1 MNGLAASLRNL
12 GPARLAALAGVGL
25 AVLGL
30 LLFLSLRGGGQP
42 MALLYGELDLRD
54 SASVVQALDRARIQH
69 RLGNGGAAVMV
80 PADDVAR
87 ARLLL
92 ASQGLPAGGS
102 VGYEIFDRQD
112 QLTTTGFQQNIT
124 QLRALEGEIARTIR
138 SIAGVRNA
146 RVHLVLAKREPFQR
160 DRQEAQASVVLT
172 MAGAARLDREQVAAV
187 LHLVSSAVPGL
198 SPRNVSIVDSR
209 GELLARSGQ
218 AVGGMGLALNA
229 EEIRRAQE
237 ARLSRGV
244 EEMLERIVGPGRVRV
259 EVAAEMDFDRI
270 TENRES
276 FDPDQQVARSVQS
289 NTENSRS
296 REANPN
302 VSVANN
308 LPNAEP
314 NNAQAGSEE
323 NRTEETTNYEIGR
336 TVRQLVRETPSI
348 RRLSVAVL
356 VDHAAER
363 AEPGAA
369 PAARPRSEAE
379 LTQLATLVKS
389 AVGFDERRGDAVQVV
404 NMRFAGVEETAPAE
418 SNLVFGIIDRASLT
432 RLVETLVLGVVAVLA
447 LLLVARPAI
456 TRLLAAEAAPMSIPG
471 LTPAMAGAVGALGTQ
486 GNPALAAIGGPGSP
500 LALAGPAGAAALVG
514 SASAG
519 LLAGP
524 AGNAEDERM
533 IDVNQIEGQMRAS
546 AIRKVTELVAK
557 HPDESLAILRG
568 WMTAEA

>member
-1 MNGLAASLRNL
+1 MNGLAASLRAL
-12 GPARLAALAGVGL
+12 GPMRLAALAGVGV

-30 LLFLSLRGGGQP
+30 LLFLSLRGGSQP

-54 SASVVQALDRARIQH
+54 SASVVQALDRARIPH
-69 RLGNGGAAVMV
+69 RLGNGGSAVMV
-80 PADDVAR
+80 PAGDVPR

-112 QLTTTGFQQNIT
+112 GLTTTGFQQGIT
-124 QLRALEGEIARTIR
+124 QLRAMEGELSRTIR

-146 RVHLVLAKREPFQR
+146 RVHLVLPKREPFQR

-172 MAGAARLDREQVAAV
+172 MAGAGRLDREQVQAV

-218 AVGGMGLALNA
+218 AVGGLGLALNA
-229 EEIRRAQE
+229 EEIKRAQE

-259 EVAAEMDFDRI
+259 EVAADMDFDRI

-276 FDPDQQVARSVQS
+276 FDPDQQVPRSVQS
-289 NTENSRS
+289 STENSRTT
-296 REANPN
+296 EQQNN
-302 VSVANN
+302 VSVQNN
-308 LPNAEP
+308 LPNADP
-314 NNAQAGSEE
+314 NAGQAGSQES
-323 NRTEETTNYEIGR
+323 RTEETTNFEIGR

-363 AEPGAA
+363 PDPATA
-369 PAARPRSEAE
+369 PTLRPRTEAE
-379 LTQLATLVKS
+379 LAQLATLVRS

-404 NMRFAGVEETAPAE
+404 NLRFAGVEEAPATE
-418 SNLVFGIIDRASLT
+418 TPLLFGLIDRASLIK
-432 RLVETLVLGVVAVLA
+432 LVETLVLGIVATLA

-456 TRLLAAEAAPMSIPG
+456 TRLLAAEGAPGGIAALPG
-471 LTPAMAGAVGALGTQ
+471 LSPAMAGAAGVAITGPAGA
-486 GNPALAAIGGPGSP
+486 AMAAIGGPAAGGAIAAP
-500 LALAGPAGAAALVG
+500 GGVAMLAGPAG
-514 SASAG
+514 SIMAG
-519 LLAGP
+519 D
-524 AGNAEDERM
+524 DESM
-533 IDVNQIEGQMRAS
+533 INMSQIEGQMRAS
-546 AIRKVTELVAK
+546 AMRKVAELVGK
-557 HPDESLAILRG
+557 HPEESLAILRA

>member
-1 MNGLAASLRNL
+1 MNALAASLRTL
-12 GPARLAALAGVGL
+12 EPMRLAALAGVGL
-25 AVLGL
+25 AVMGL
-30 LLFLSLRGGGQP
+30 LVFLSLRGGGQP
-42 MALLYGELDLRD
+42 MALLYGDLDLRD

-80 PADDVAR
+80 AADDVAR

-92 ASQGLPAGGS
+92 AGQGLPAGGS

-112 QLTTTGFQQNIT
+112 GLTTTGFQQTMN
-124 QLRALEGEIARTIR
+124 QLRALEGELARTIR
-138 SIAGVRNA
+138 SLSGVRNA
-146 RVHLVLAKREPFQR
+146 RVHLVLPRREPFQR
-160 DRQEAQASVVLT
+160 ERQEAQASVVLT
-172 MAGAARLDREQVAAV
+172 MAGAGRLDREQVQAV
-187 LHLVSSAVPGL
+187 LHLVSAAVPGL

-229 EEIRRAQE
+229 EEVRRAQE
-237 ARLSRGV
+237 ARLARGV

-296 REANPN
+296 REANTN
-302 VSVANN
+302 TSVANN

-314 NNAQAGSEE
+314 SSAQAGNEE
-323 NRTEETTNYEIGR
+323 SRTEETTNYEIGR
-336 TVRQLVRETPSI
+336 TVRQLVREAPSI

-356 VDHAAER
+356 VDHASER

-369 PAARPRSEAE
+369 PAARPRSEQE
-379 LTQLATLVKS
+379 LAQLVTLVKS

-404 NMRFAGVEETAPAE
+404 NMRFAGTDEAPAAE
-418 SNLVFGIIDRASLT
+418 APPLFGLLDRANLT
-432 RLVETLVLGVVAVLA
+432 RLVETLVLGIVAVLA

-456 TRLLAAEAAPMSIPG
+456 TRLLAQETAAAMPG
-471 LTPAMAGAVGALGTQ
+471 LTPAMAGAAGALAAPSSGAL
-486 GNPALAAIGGPGSP
+486 PALAGPGAP
-500 LALAGPAGAAALVG
+500 AALAGPAAARALVG
-514 SASAG
+514 PG
-519 LLAGP
+519 GTPLLAGP
-524 AGNAEDERM
+524 GAGPEDERM

-546 AIRKVTELVAK
+546 TLRTVSELVAT
-557 HPDESLAILRG
+557 HPEESLSILRG
-568 WMTAEA
+568 WMTADA

>member
-1 MNGLAASLRNL
+1 VNGLAASLRTL

-54 SASVVQALDRARIQH
+54 SAAVVQALDRARIQH

-112 QLTTTGFQQNIT
+112 QLTTTGFQQNIS

-138 SIAGVRNA
+138 SIQGVRNA
-146 RVHLVLAKREPFQR
+146 RVHLVLPKREPFQR

-172 MAGAARLDREQVAAV
+172 MAGAGRLDREQVAAV

-296 REANPN
+296 REAQPN

-323 NRTEETTNYEIGR
+323 NRSEETTNYEIGR

-363 AEPGAA
+363 GEAGAA
-369 PAARPRSEAE
+369 PALRPRSEAE
-379 LTQLATLVKS
+379 LAQLATLVKS

-404 NMRFAGVEETAPAE
+404 NMRFAGIEEAAAPD
-418 SNLVFGIIDRASLT
+418 SNMVFGLIDRSSLT
-432 RLVETLVLGVVAVLA
+432 RLVETLVLGIVAVLA

-456 TRLLAAEAAPMSIPG
+456 TRLLAAEAAPISIPG
-471 LTPAMAGAVGALGTQ
+471 LTPAMAGAAGALV
-486 GNPALAAIGGPGSP
+486 
-500 LALAGPAGAAALVG
+500 GPAGPGVPALPGQAGNAALTAPG
-514 SASAG
+514 GAK
-519 LLAGP
+519 LLTGP
-524 AGNAEDERM
+524 GNGAEDERM
-533 IDVNQIEGQMRAS
+533 IDVAQIEGQMRAS